1 MIKEMIVKGKI
12 IVNQRKL
19 NQSLRMTEECQNQTM
34 FKKNIKE
41 INTQRET
48 PNKPDKTELM
58 TEHKTTTEVMK
69 EIMTEE
75 TTEKTTESNTKEM
88 NLNTEIKKDQE
99 ANLKYNLKDKLEVK
113 VNKEEDTTKIIV
125 GNLKGKIITLKRI
138 SILNL
143 NSSIIMCMLGRGLQS
158 INSMIKSRLNFLNTT
173 LLELKQ

>member
-34 FKKNIKE
+34 YKKNIKE

-75 TTEKTTESNTKEM
+75 TTEKTTESNTEEM

-99 ANLKYNLKDKLEVK
+99 VNPKYNLKDKTEVK
-113 VNKEEDTTKIIV
+113 ASKEEDTTKIIV
-125 GNLKGKIITLKRI
+125 GNSKGKIITLKKV

-143 NSSIIMCMLGRGLQS
+143 NTSITMCMLERGLQS
-158 INSMIKSRLNFLNTT
+158 ISSMIKSRLNSLNIT
-173 LLELKQ
+173 LSELKL

>member
-19 NQSLRMTEECQNQTM
+19 NQSLRTTEEFQNQTM
-34 FKKNIKE
+34 SKKNIKE
-41 INTQRET
+41 TNTQRET

-58 TEHKTTTEVMK
+58 TEHKITTEVVK

-75 TTEKTTESNTKEM
+75 KTEKTTENNTEEM

-99 ANLKYNLKDKLEVK
+99 VNPKYNPKDKTEVK
-113 VNKEEDTTKIIV
+113 ASKEEDTTKIIV
-125 GNLKGKIITLKRI
+125 GNSKGKIITLKKV
-138 SILNL
+138 SILNH
-143 NSSIIMCMLGRGLQS
+143 NPSIIMCMLERGLQS